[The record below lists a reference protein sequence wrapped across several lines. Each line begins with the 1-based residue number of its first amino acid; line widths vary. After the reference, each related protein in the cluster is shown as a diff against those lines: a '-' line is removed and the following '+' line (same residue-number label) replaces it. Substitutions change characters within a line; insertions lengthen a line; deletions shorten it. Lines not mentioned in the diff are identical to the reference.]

1 MPLRQICIGE
11 HLAAKAAMQAL
22 RAAARVALRSRG
34 ITTTAAVCT
43 ELGAPLTVRDDW
55 TLAEPG
61 PGEVLVQTRAAG
73 LNFAEVLQ
81 TKGLYQ
87 ERLEPPFVP
96 GNECSGVVEAV
107 GAGVAHVKAGD
118 AVIALPRGGA
128 WARHCVVSGAAV
140 APLPK
145 PPSTEA
151 EWRQAA
157 SLAVA
162 YGTADM
168 ALRRRARMSERRRGR
183 LRRGETVLI
192 TAAAGGVG
200 LAAVELAAH
209 AGCNV
214 IAATGSPEKAE
225 IALAA
230 GAAAA
235 VSYGDDPRAFRE
247 HVKELAPGGVDVAV
261 DMVGGPHLEAIVR
274 SMAFDG
280 RCVVVGFASGDIPK
294 VPANLLLVKNC
305 SLVGL
310 YWGAHAKARP
320 DAFRE
325 SLGRISS
332 MWADGLVSPRVG
344 LALPLCEANAAV
356 AALAGRKS
364 TGKVV
369 LTMDD

>member
-1 MPLRQICIGE
+1 
-11 HLAAKAAMQAL
+11 MQAL
-22 RAAARVALRSRG
+22 RAAARVALRRRT

-55 TLAEPG
+55 KIEEPG
-61 PGEVLVQTRAAG
+61 PGEVLVRTRAAG

-96 GNECSGVVEAV
+96 GNECSGTVEAV

-128 WARHCVVSGAAV
+128 WARHCVVNGAAV

-145 PPSTEA
+145 IPKTEA

-168 ALRRRARMSERRRGR
+168 ALRRRARMSE
-183 LRRGETVLI
+183 GETVLI

-209 AGCNV
+209 AGSDPCGNQDLTAPARHQSDV
-214 IAATGSPEKAE
+214 CSISTQAATS
-225 IALAA
+225 
-230 GAAAA
+230 
-235 VSYGDDPRAFRE
+235 SRQQ
-247 HVKELAPGGVDVAV
+247 
-261 DMVGGPHLEAIVR
+261 
-274 SMAFDG
+274 
-280 RCVVVGFASGDIPK
+280 
-294 VPANLLLVKNC
+294 
-305 SLVGL
+305 
-310 YWGAHAKARP
+310 ARP
-320 DAFRE
+320 KRRKFHWPLER
-325 SLGRISS
+325 
-332 MWADGLVSPRVG
+332 PRPCPTATTRAPSG
-344 LALPLCEANAAV
+344 
-356 AALAGRKS
+356 S
-364 TGKVV
+364 T
-369 LTMDD
+369 

>member
-1 MPLRQICIGE
+1 M
-11 HLAAKAAMQAL
+11 LAMRAASRVARTAIRARTPPAL
-22 RAAARVALRSRG
+22 RRRT

-55 TLAEPG
+55 KIEEPG
-61 PGEVLVQTRAAG
+61 PGEVLVETRAAG

-96 GNECSGVVEAV
+96 GNECSGTVEAV

-128 WARHCVVSGAAV
+128 WARHCVVNGAAV

-145 PPSTEA
+145 PPSSDA

-168 ALRRRARMSERRRGR
+168 ALRRRARMSE
-183 LRRGETVLI
+183 GETVLI

-200 LAAVELAAH
+200 LAAVELAAQ

-214 IAATGSPEKAE
+214 IAATGSPEKAA
-225 IALAA
+225 IALEA

-247 HVKELAPGGVDVAV
+247 HVKELAPNGIDVAV
-261 DMVGGPHLEAIVR
+261 DMVWL
-274 SMAFDG
+274 
-280 RCVVVGFASGDIPK
+280 RC
-294 VPANLLLVKNC
+294 
-305 SLVGL
+305 
-310 YWGAHAKARP
+310 
-320 DAFRE
+320 
-325 SLGRISS
+325 RI
-332 MWADGLVSPRVG
+332 
-344 LALPLCEANAAV
+344 
-356 AALAGRKS
+356 
-364 TGKVV
+364 
-369 LTMDD
+369 